1 MGDGWQFTP
10 LLRVTR
16 VQQVWVFFNDNDKL
30 VTNDNDKMMG

>member
-10 LLRVTR
+10 LLRVIR